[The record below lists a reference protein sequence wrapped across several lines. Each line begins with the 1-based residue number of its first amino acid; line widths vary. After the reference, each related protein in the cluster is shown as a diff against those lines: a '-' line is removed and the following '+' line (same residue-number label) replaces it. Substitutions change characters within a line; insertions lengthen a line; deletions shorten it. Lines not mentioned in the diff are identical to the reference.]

1 MKSKFLTAGLIAAV
15 MVPATMPVAAQ
26 AQTREIRKDR
36 ADVREE
42 QRELRN
48 AQRRGDRSDIREE
61 RRELRDA
68 KGDLR
73 DSRQDWRQDRRYSNY
88 RAPFKYQQFRVGSTL
103 RSNYYGASYRPTYDS
118 RWGVPRAGRN
128 LTYVRH
134 YNDLL
139 LVNERNG
146 RVVKVYRNHFN
157 WRR

>member
-1 MKSKFLTAGLIAAV
+1 MKSKFLTAGLIAAM
-15 MVPATMPVAAQ
+15 MVPAVAQ

-36 ADVREE
+36 QDVREE

-48 AQRRGDRSDIREE
+48 AQRYGDRDDVREE

-68 KGDLR
+68 RGDLR
-73 DSRQDWRQDRRYSNY
+73 DSRRDWRQDTRYQNY
-88 RAPFKYQQFRVGSTL
+88 RAPFRYQQFRVGSTL
-103 RSNYYGASYRPTYDS
+103 RSNYYGSAYRPSYDS

>member
-1 MKSKFLTAGLIAAV
+1 MKSKFLTAGLIAAM
-15 MVPATMPVAAQ
+15 MVPAMAQ
-26 AQTREIRKDR
+26 AQTREIREDR
-36 ADVREE
+36 RDVREE
-42 QRELRN
+42 QRELRH
-48 AQRRGDRSDIREE
+48 AQRYGDRDDVREE
-61 RRELRDA
+61 RREYRDA
-68 KGDLR
+68 RQELR
-73 DSRQDWRQDRRYSNY
+73 EDHRDWRQDRRYSNY
-88 RAPFKYQQFRVGSTL
+88 RAPFRYQQFRIGSTL
-103 RSNYYGASYRPTYDS
+103 RPNYYAPAYRPSWDS

>member
-1 MKSKFLTAGLIAAV
+1 MKTKFLTIGLIAAM
-15 MVPATMPVAAQ
+15 MVPAVAQ
-26 AQTREIRKDR
+26 AQTRQVREDR
-36 ADVREE
+36 QDVREE

-48 AQRRGDRSDIREE
+48 AQRTGDRGDIREE

-68 KGDLR
+68 RGDLR
-73 DSRQDWRQDRRYSNY
+73 DSRQDWRRDTRYQNY
-88 RAPFKYQQFRVGSTL
+88 RAPFKYQQFRVGTTL
-103 RSNYYGASYRPTYDS
+103 RSNYYGSAYRPTYDS

-139 LVNERNG
+139 LVNTRNG
-146 RVVKVYRNHFN
+146 KVVQVYRNHFN

>member
-1 MKSKFLTAGLIAAV
+1 MKSKFLTAGLIAAM
-15 MVPATMPVAAQ
+15 MVPAMAQ
-26 AQTREIRKDR
+26 AQTREIREDR
-36 ADVREE
+36 RDVRQE
-42 QRELRN
+42 QRELRH
-48 AQRRGDRSDIREE
+48 AQRYGDRDDVREE
-61 RRELRDA
+61 RREYRDA
-68 KGDLR
+68 RQELR
-73 DSRQDWRQDRRYSNY
+73 EDHRDWRQDRRYSNY
-88 RAPFKYQQFRVGSTL
+88 RAPFRYQQFRIGSTL
-103 RSNYYGASYRPTYDS
+103 RPNYYAPAYRPSWDN

>member
-1 MKSKFLTAGLIAAV
+1 MKSKFLTAGLIAAM
-15 MVPATMPVAAQ
+15 MVPAMAQ
-26 AQTREIRKDR
+26 AQTREIREDR
-36 ADVREE
+36 RDVREE

-48 AQRRGDRSDIREE
+48 AQRYGDRGDVREE

-73 DSRQDWRQDRRYSNY
+73 DSRQDWRRDARYQNY

-103 RSNYYGASYRPTYDS
+103 RSNYYAPAYRPAWDN
-118 RWGVPRAGRN
+118 RWGVPRAGAG

-139 LVNERNG
+139 LVNTRTG
-146 RVVKVYRNHFN
+146 KVVKVYRDEFRY
-157 WRR
+157 RR

>member
-1 MKSKFLTAGLIAAV
+1 MKSKFLTAGLIAAM
-15 MVPATMPVAAQ
+15 MVPAMAQ
-26 AQTREIRKDR
+26 AQTREIREDR
-36 ADVREE
+36 RDVREE
-42 QRELRN
+42 QRELRH
-48 AQRRGDRSDIREE
+48 AQRYGDRDDIREE
-61 RRELRDA
+61 RREYRDA
-68 KGDLR
+68 RQELR
-73 DSRQDWRQDRRYSNY
+73 EDRRDWRQDRRYSNY
-88 RAPFKYQQFRVGSTL
+88 RAPFRYQQFRIGSTL
-103 RSNYYGASYRPTYDS
+103 RPNYYAPAYRPSWDN

>member
-1 MKSKFLTAGLIAAV
+1 MKSKFLTAGLIAAM

-42 QRELRN
+42 HRELRA
-48 AQRRGDRSDIREE
+48 AQRHGSRSDVREE
-61 RRELRDA
+61 RGEYRDA
-68 KGDLR
+68 KRDLR
-73 DSRQDWRQDRRYSNY
+73 DSKRDWRQDNRYSNY

-103 RSNYYGASYRPTYDS
+103 RSNYYAPSYRPAWDS

-139 LVNERNG
+139 LVNARNG
-146 RVVKVYRNHFN
+146 KVVKVYRNHFSY
-157 WRR
+157 RR

>member
-1 MKSKFLTAGLIAAV
+1 MKKMKFLTAGLIAAM
-15 MVPATMPVAAQ
+15 MVPAVAQ
-26 AQTREIRKDR
+26 AQTREIRNDR
-36 ADVREE
+36 KELREDQRDLRHAQRYGDRDDVRD
-42 QRELRN
+42 
-48 AQRRGDRSDIREE
+48 ARRDV
-61 RRELRDA
+61 RDA
-68 KGDLR
+68 RKDLR
-73 DSRQDWRQDRRYSNY
+73 DSQRDWRRDTRYQNY
-88 RAPFKYQQFRVGSTL
+88 RAPFRYQQFGIGATL
-103 RSNYYGASYRPTYDS
+103 RPNYYAPAYRPSWDS

>member
-1 MKSKFLTAGLIAAV
+1 MKSKFLTAGLIAAM
-15 MVPATMPVAAQ
+15 MVPAVAQ
-26 AQTREIRKDR
+26 AQTREIRNDR
-36 ADVREE
+36 RDVREE
-42 QRELRN
+42 QQELRN
-48 AQRRGDRSDIREE
+48 AQRYGDRSDVREE

-68 KGDLR
+68 RRDLR
-73 DSRQDWRQDRRYSNY
+73 DSKQDWRQDRRYANY
-88 RAPFKYQQFRVGSTL
+88 RAPFKYQSFRVGSVL
-103 RSNYYGASYRPTYDS
+103 RSNYYAPAYRPSWDS

-146 RVVKVYRNHFN
+146 RVVKVYRNHFR

>member
-1 MKSKFLTAGLIAAV
+1 MKSKFLTAGLIAAM
-15 MVPATMPVAAQ
+15 MVPAVAQ

-36 ADVREE
+36 QDVREE
-42 QRELRN
+42 QRELRD
-48 AQRRGDRSDIREE
+48 AQRRGDRGDIREE
-61 RRELRDA
+61 RREYRDA
-68 KGDLR
+68 KNDLR

-103 RSNYYGASYRPTYDS
+103 RSNYYGSSYRPTYDS

-146 RVVKVYRNHFN
+146 RVVKVYRNHFR
-157 WRR
+157 WR

>member
-1 MKSKFLTAGLIAAV
+1 MKSKFLTAGLIAAM
-15 MVPATMPVAAQ
+15 MVPAMAQ

-36 ADVREE
+36 QELREE
-42 QRELRN
+42 QRDLRH
-48 AQRRGDRSDIREE
+48 AQRYGDRGDV
-61 RRELRDA
+61 RDA
-68 KGDLR
+68 RHDVQDARKDLR
-73 DSRQDWRQDRRYSNY
+73 ESQRDWRRDTRYQNY

-103 RSNYYGASYRPTYDS
+103 RSTYYAPAYRPAWDS

-139 LVNERNG
+139 LVNARNG
-146 RVVKVYRNHFN
+146 KVVKVYRNHFG

>member
-1 MKSKFLTAGLIAAV
+1 MKKMKVLTAGLIAAM
-15 MVPATMPVAAQ
+15 MVPAVAQ
-26 AQTREIRKDR
+26 AQNREIRNDRKDL
-36 ADVREE
+36 REE
-42 QRELRN
+42 QRDLRN
-48 AQRRGDRSDIREE
+48 AQRYGDHRDV
-61 RRELRDA
+61 RDA
-68 KGDLR
+68 RHDVRDARKDLR
-73 DSRQDWRQDRRYSNY
+73 ESQRDWRRDTRYQNY
-88 RAPFKYQQFRVGSTL
+88 RAPFKYQSFRVGSTL
-103 RSNYYGASYRPTYDS
+103 RSNYYAPSYRPTWDS